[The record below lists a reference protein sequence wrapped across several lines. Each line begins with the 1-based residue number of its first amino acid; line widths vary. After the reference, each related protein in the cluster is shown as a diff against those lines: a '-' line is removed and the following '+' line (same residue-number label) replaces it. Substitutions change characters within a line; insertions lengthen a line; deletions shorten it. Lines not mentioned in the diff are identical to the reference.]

1 MKYTSLTAKRLGFAL
16 ILLMTLQSC
25 QTMKQNVDLIL
36 INGKVYTVN
45 EAFDVAEAFAVK
57 DGKFVAVGT
66 TKEILATYQSEFM
79 HDADGQAVYP
89 GLIDGH
95 CHFYGFGENL
105 YRYANLAGTKSFAEV
120 IERLEKHSLSHPS
133 EWLLGRGWDHNNWEI
148 KEFPDNDLL
157 EKYFPEKK
165 ILLIRVDGHATL
177 ASKAAL
183 KAAGIDANTRVPG
196 GEVLLNKNGQP
207 TGVLIDNAD
216 LAVKALVPKL
226 TEAEKTSALLE
237 AQEKCF
243 AVGLS
248 SVVDAGLPFQTI
260 ELIRKLQDEGQ
271 LKMKINAMIDPDDAT
286 LDFYLPGGKQFS
298 ERLSITAVKMYAD
311 GALGSRGAKLI
322 EPYSDEITK
331 TGLILHENDF
341 YTTIAQRAYDA
352 GFQVNMHAIG
362 DSAVRFVLELYT
374 DKLKEKNDRR
384 WRIEH
389 SQVVAPDDFEKFEK
403 FSIIPSI
410 QSTHATSDMRW
421 AIDRLGEERI
431 KGAYAQQELLAQNG
445 WIVNGTDFPIEG
457 INPINTFYAAVF
469 RKDETGYPEDGF
481 QMENALSREQAL
493 RSMTIWAAKGNFEEQ
508 QKGSIESGKFADF
521 VILNQDIMETEEKR
535 ILETKVLTLYI
546 SGERVYR
553 AE

>member
-1 MKYTSLTAKRLGFAL
+1 
-16 ILLMTLQSC
+16 
-25 QTMKQNVDLIL
+25 MKQNVDLIL

-57 DGKFVAVGT
+57 DGKFVAVGS

-79 HDADGQAVYP
+79 HDADGQVVYP

-105 YRYANLAGTKSFAEV
+105 YRYANLAGTKSFEEV

-165 ILLIRVDGHATL
+165 IILIRVDGHASV

-183 KAAGIDANTRVPG
+183 KAAGIDANTRVAG

-226 TEAEKTSALLE
+226 TEAEKTKALLE

-260 ELIRKLQDEGQ
+260 ELIRKLQEEGQ

-322 EPYSDEITK
+322 EPYSDETTK

-362 DSAVRFVLELYT
+362 DSAVRFVLELYA

-481 QMENALSREQAL
+481 QMENALNREQAL